1 MNILRQ
7 TCLAALLAA
16 AALPAAAD
24 RVAFE
29 ALPDA
34 GAVRLTLDAGL
45 TAVVR
50 WADGTAEEVS
60 FDGDLREIKLHS
72 PAFSLETAGRIGY
85 VVCPDNPL
93 KAIDLSG
100 APYVKGVYAQN
111 CRLEAFC
118 PGVATSLEVLHLSG
132 NAGLAGVL
140 PTLSLPA
147 LRFLGAADCALER
160 LPDAQALPGLH
171 ALWAWNNRLAAAPAA
186 EAAGCE
192 QVYLQNN
199 RLTAFAPSAAL
210 TTLSVAGN
218 ALRLL
223 NLQRCDSLVTLDAS
237 DNQLRI
243 LVTSPAAAATLRHF
257 YVDGNSLTYAD
268 MPTLTDDA
276 GGLRP
281 QNVLLAP
288 QKAVKLP
295 AELAADAAVSLS
307 AHIGANQWGKA
318 LSPEVVWTDAEAG
331 VLVAGEDYLEKD
343 DYGYVF
349 LKNLTGVTATVSCA
363 EYPGMT
369 LATTPMR
376 VSASTTTAVGAVGG
390 GGAGV
395 SVAVSGHVLTVSTA
409 APAEVTVCGADGV
422 LLRSGLLRGT
432 WSRHLPAGV
441 YIVNNRKVMVGTGLS
456 D

>member
-24 RVAFE
+24 HVAFE

-50 WADGTAEEVS
+50 WADGTAEEVA

-132 NAGLAGVL
+132 NEGLAGVL

-186 EAAGCE
+186 AGCE
-192 QVYLQNN
+192 QVFLQNN
-199 RLTAFAPSAAL
+199 RLTALAPSAAL

-243 LVTSPAAAATLRHF
+243 LITSPAAAATLRHF
-257 YVDGNSLTYAD
+257 YVGGNSLTYAD

-288 QKAVKLP
+288 MWA
-295 AELAADAAVSLS
+295 
-307 AHIGANQWGKA
+307 
-318 LSPEVVWTDAEAG
+318 DAEAG

-349 LKNLTGVTATVSCA
+349 LKNLTGVTATVS
-363 EYPGMT
+363 
-369 LATTPMR
+369 
-376 VSASTTTAVGAVGG
+376 
-390 GGAGV
+390 
-395 SVAVSGHVLTVSTA
+395 
-409 APAEVTVCGADGV
+409 
-422 LLRSGLLRGT
+422 
-432 WSRHLPAGV
+432 
-441 YIVNNRKVMVGTGLS
+441 LS
-456 D
+456 LIHI